1 MILARVKVRLSCLRG
16 EVANQ
21 SQISVF
27 TALIISIYILY
38 SALPGAI
45 SALGETL
52 WIANSLMGRKMSRV
66 AIGALLATFVA
77 FSAHAMNPEIDTD
90 GDGKA
95 SLVELQ
101 TVFPELAEDL
111 FLEIDTNADGLVDDE
126 EMMIAVETEMIPG
139 IEMDA

>member
-1 MILARVKVRLSCLRG
+1 
-16 EVANQ
+16 
-21 SQISVF
+21 
-27 TALIISIYILY
+27 
-38 SALPGAI
+38 
-45 SALGETL
+45 
-52 WIANSLMGRKMSRV
+52 MSRV